1 MNQHG
6 VQDCEHV
13 WPPYNIQ
20 EAIPEPAYISIC
32 RACGG
37 MTGAYADELERRR
50 DVAVFVGNVVRA
62 GDIIQRVPAVAVR
75 SHAWCICVNDGGQPT
90 LFTAERLAVQP

>member
-1 MNQHG
+1 MSEHG
-6 VQDCEHV
+6 AQDYEHV

-20 EAIPEPAYISIC
+20 EDMPDPAYISIC

-37 MTGAYADELERRR
+37 MTGACADELDRRSN
-50 DVAVFVGNVVRA
+50 VAVFVADVVRA

-90 LFTAERLAVQP
+90 LFTAERLAVAA